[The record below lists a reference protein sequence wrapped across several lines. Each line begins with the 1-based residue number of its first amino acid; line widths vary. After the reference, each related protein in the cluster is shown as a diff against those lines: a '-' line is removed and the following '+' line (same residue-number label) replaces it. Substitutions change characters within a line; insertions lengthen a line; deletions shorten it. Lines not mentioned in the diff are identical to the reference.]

1 MKKRKCL
8 VMFIILLLIPAFN
21 VYASSASISCSS
33 SGTVTVGNRITV
45 TFSGNYSGN
54 NRDMLIWKASGV
66 EWTSSKLNSNFQNTT
81 ISEDGNF
88 SKSYSFTATNV
99 GTATVRL
106 VNVDVAD
113 GYQLIGPGGASN
125 SCTINIVSPTLNS
138 NSHTSSS
145 SSSSTSSKKNIDNK
159 SSDNSLKSLEI
170 EGTKFDFNK
179 DTLEY
184 NVEVL
189 SDEKTKINV
198 KAEAN
203 DKTAKISGTGEK
215 EVDLGIN
222 KIEVNVTAENGSVRT
237 YVLNVTVSEK
247 NPIIVKIDVKK
258 YKILRKIDGIDMP
271 DGYEKKSIK
280 IKNKDVEVY
289 YSSKTKYTLVA
300 LTNDNVT
307 SLFIYKNNKYTRYS
321 ELTNSSLRLLVQKP
335 NNKDI
340 PYKYKKCTFNIDNNI
355 VDGYELSSDSR
366 FKLVYALNLDTNEK
380 SFYLYDLDEK
390 TFQRF
395 YDEQVLIYIEL
406 VKKFKVGIVILGG
419 LFAVLLMT
427 IVCLFSV
434 NHKTKKR
441 INNYSL
447 NEQKINKKE
456 KTF

>member
-1 MKKRKCL
+1 MKKRYL
-8 VMFIILLLIPAFN
+8 IFLLTILLIPRVAL
-21 VYASSASISCSS
+21 AAPSASLSCRSA
-33 SGTVTVGNRITV
+33 GTVTVGSTISVTISGSVSEEVMWDVTAYSNDESKLKIASDSRYISDSFSSSMSKTFKFRATDVGTV
-45 TFSGNYSGN
+45 TVSSNASVSNYSGQ
-54 NRDMLIWKASGV
+54 K
-66 EWTSSKLNSNFQNTT
+66 
-81 ISEDGNF
+81 GN
-88 SKSYSFTATNV
+88 
-99 GTATVRL
+99 
-106 VNVDVAD
+106 
-113 GYQLIGPGGASN
+113 
-125 SCTINIVSPTLNS
+125 
-138 NSHTSSS
+138 
-145 SSSSTSSKKNIDNK
+145 SSTSCSIKVVEKKEEKPK

-170 EGTKFDFNK
+170 EGTKFNFNK

-198 KAEAN
+198 KAEVN

-247 NPIIVKIDVKK
+247 NPIIVKIDGKK

-441 INNYSL
+441 INNYSF

-456 KTF
+456 KNILDE